1 MTRIAVLDDWQDVAR
16 ACADWSALQARAEV
30 VFFHRALG
38 SEDEAAAALAEFD
51 IVLTLRER
59 TAFPASLVQR
69 LPKLRMLG
77 MTGSRAPSI
86 DVGALTAQGV
96 LVCTTGGE
104 KSGIATAELA
114 LGLMLA
120 AVRRIAAGDASVR
133 AGRFQEGVGMGPVLE
148 GKTLGV
154 IGLGR
159 IGARM
164 GRYGQALG
172 MAVLAWSQNLTAE
185 RAEAAGAR
193 LASKEELLERADVVS
208 LHLVLSDRTRG
219 VLAAPD
225 LARMKQ
231 GAVLVNTSRGPLVD
245 EAALLDALRA
255 GRIFAG
261 LDVYEREPL
270 PPEHKLRSA
279 PNCVLTPHLGYCAEE
294 VFAQFYRESVENAL
308 AFLDGR
314 PVRVANPEALDRTA

>member
-1 MTRIAVLDDWQDVAR
+1 
-16 ACADWSALQARAEV
+16 

-38 SEDEAAAALAEFD
+38 GVDEAAAALADFD
-51 IVLTLRER
+51 MILTLRER
-59 TAFPASLVQR
+59 TAFPAALVQR
-69 LPKLRMLG
+69 LPRLRMLG

-86 DVGALTAQGV
+86 DVATLTAQGV
-96 LVCTTGGE
+96 VVCTTGGE
-104 KSGIATAELA
+104 KSGVATAELA

-148 GKTLGV
+148 GKALGV

-159 IGARM
+159 IGGRVA
-164 GRYGQALG
+164 RYGQALG
-172 MAVLAWSQNLTAE
+172 MEVLAWSQNLTAE

-193 LASKEELLERADVVS
+193 LASKAELIERADVVS
-208 LHLVLSDRTRG
+208 LHLVLSERTRG
-219 VLAAPD
+219 IISAGD

-245 EAALLDALRA
+245 EAALLEALRA

-261 LDVYEREPL
+261 LDVYDQEPL
-270 PPEHKLRSA
+270 PPEHPWRTA

-294 VFAQFYRESVENAL
+294 VFAQFYRESAENAL

-314 PVRVANPEALDRTA
+314 PVRVANPDALDRPA